1 MTGYEAFSLYE
12 SLKLHFT
19 KDSYDF
25 FKYNGKTRVSVQSF
39 EIRKDKY
46 YFYKISRKYPNKD
59 NLIDF
64 LVANFVTDENIW
76 VGKLLEE
83 EAHSRYLARQ
93 KVIQSLSYIFEN
105 DCKLIFEDCKL
116 ISEDCKLN
124 PNELLKTDGDY
135 PILLTKA
142 LRKEIQIETLCI
154 LNTVL
159 NFLPMWTKKI
169 ADTIQWP
176 IYRQKIVKYAAFLPQ
191 DSVKYKL
198 ILKKVI
204 T

>member
-116 ISEDCKLN
+116 N
-124 PNELLKTDGDY
+124 PNALLETDGDY
-135 PILLTKA
+135 PILLTKT
-142 LRKEIQIETLCI
+142 LQKDIQIETLCI
-154 LNTVL
+154 LNALL

-169 ADTIQWP
+169 ADTIRWP
-176 IYRQKIVKYAAFLPQ
+176 TYRQKIVKYAAFLPQ

>member
-83 EAHSRYLARQ
+83 EAHLRYLARQ

-105 DCKLIFEDCKL
+105 DCKLIF
-116 ISEDCKLN
+116 EDCKLN

>member
-1 MTGYEAFSLYE
+1 
-12 SLKLHFT
+12 
-19 KDSYDF
+19 
-25 FKYNGKTRVSVQSF
+25 
-39 EIRKDKY
+39 
-46 YFYKISRKYPNKD
+46 
-59 NLIDF
+59 
-64 LVANFVTDENIW
+64 VANFVTDENIW

-105 DCKLIFEDCKL
+105 DCKLIFESCKL

-176 IYRQKIVKYAAFLPQ
+176 TYRQKIVKYAAFLPQ

>member
-83 EAHSRYLARQ
+83 EAHSRYLTRQ

>member
-105 DCKLIFEDCKL
+105 DCKLIFESCKL

-176 IYRQKIVKYAAFLPQ
+176 TYRQKIVKYAAFLPQ

>member
-19 KDSYDF
+19 KESYDF

-105 DCKLIFEDCKL
+105 DCKLIFESCKL

-176 IYRQKIVKYAAFLPQ
+176 IYRQKIVKYAAFLPH
-191 DSVKYKL
+191 DVVKYKL
-198 ILKKVI
+198 ILKKVLL
-204 T
+204 

>member
-19 KDSYDF
+19 KESYDF

-39 EIRKDKY
+39 ENRKDKY
-46 YFYKISRKYPNKD
+46 YFYKLSRKYPNKE

-64 LVANFVTDENIW
+64 LVANFVFDENIW
-76 VGKLLEE
+76 VGQLLEE
-83 EAHSRYLARQ
+83 QAHLTYLERQ
-93 KVIQSLSYIFEN
+93 KIVQSLSYAFEN
-105 DCKLIFEDCKL
+105 DCKLIFEG
-116 ISEDCKLN
+116 CKLN
-124 PNELLKTDGDY
+124 PNEVLMTEGDY

-142 LRKEIQIETLCI
+142 LRKEIQIETICL
-154 LNTVL
+154 LNAIL

-169 ADTIQWP
+169 TDTIRWP
-176 IYRQKIVKYAAFLPQ
+176 TYRQKIVKYATFLPQ
-191 DSVKYKL
+191 DVVKYKL

-204 T
+204 V